1 MDDRKKRSVGIIL
14 GIAVLFLIV
23 VFNYSFVQGT
33 YNKMVD
39 YQEIT
44 NSAWADVENNLQRR
58 FDLIPNL
65 VSTVKGYAEQEK
77 EVFLGVA
84 QARSQVGAAS
94 NRGERIQAEQGLS
107 GALSRMMLVVENY
120 PQLKS
125 DQNFKALQD
134 ELAGTENRLAVSRKR
149 YNDAVKQYNVTI
161 RQFPAKLIAGFFNFE
176 PREFYEAP
184 QEAQQNP
191 VVEF

>member
-1 MDDRKKRSVGIIL
+1 VDDRKKKTVGILL
-14 GIAVLFLIV
+14 GLAVLFLIV
-23 VFNYSFVQGT
+23 AFNFTFVQGT
-33 YNKMVD
+33 YNRMVD

-65 VSTVKGYAEQEK
+65 VNTVKGFAAQEK
-77 EVFLGVA
+77 EVLLGVTE
-84 QARSQVGAAS
+84 ARARVGSAGS
-94 NRGERIQAEQGLS
+94 RDERIEAEQGLG
-107 GALSRMMLVVENY
+107 GALSRLLLVVENY

-125 DQNFKALQD
+125 DQNFRALQD

-149 YNDAVKQYNVTI
+149 YNDAVQRYNVAI
-161 RQFPAKLIAGFFNFE
+161 RKFPANIIAGFFDFE
-176 PREFYEAP
+176 IRNFYEAP

>member
-1 MDDRKKRSVGIIL
+1 
-14 GIAVLFLIV
+14 
-23 VFNYSFVQGT
+23 
-33 YNKMVD
+33 MVD

-65 VSTVKGYAEQEK
+65 VNTVKGFAAQEK
-77 EVFLGVA
+77 EVLLGVTE
-84 QARSQVGAAS
+84 ARARVGSAGS
-94 NRGERIQAEQGLS
+94 RDERIEAEQGLG
-107 GALSRMMLVVENY
+107 GALSRLLLVVENY

-125 DQNFKALQD
+125 DQNFRALQD

-149 YNDAVKQYNVTI
+149 YNDAVQRYNVAI
-161 RQFPAKLIAGFFNFE
+161 RKFPANIIAGFFDFE
-176 PREFYEAP
+176 IRNFYEAP

>member
-1 MDDRKKRSVGIIL
+1 VDDKKKKTVGILL
-14 GIAVLFLIV
+14 GLTILFLIV
-23 VFNYSFVQGT
+23 AFNYTFVQST
-33 YNKMVD
+33 YNRMVD
-39 YQEIT
+39 LQEIT

-65 VSTVKGYAEQEK
+65 VNTVKGYADQEK
-77 EVFLGVA
+77 EVLLGVTE
-84 QARSQVGAAS
+84 ARARVGSAGT
-94 NRGERIQAEQGLS
+94 RDERIQAEQGMT
-107 GALSRMMLVVENY
+107 GALSRLLLVVENY

-125 DQNFKALQD
+125 DQNFRALQD

-149 YNDAVKQYNVTI
+149 FNDAIQRYNVAI
-161 RQFPAKLIAGFFNFE
+161 RQFPANIVARIFDFE
-176 PREFYEAP
+176 TRKFYETS